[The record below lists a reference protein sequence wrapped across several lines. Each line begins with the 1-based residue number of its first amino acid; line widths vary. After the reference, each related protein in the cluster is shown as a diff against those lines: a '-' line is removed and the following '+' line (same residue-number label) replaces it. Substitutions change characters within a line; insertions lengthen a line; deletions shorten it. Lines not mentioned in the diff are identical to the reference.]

1 MQLLGDLIRLP
12 KGINDLPLPWWHR
25 SPLGLIHGTFVHL
38 ALVKTSDRPVGD
50 LVLSVIDPDKWDHLI
65 QIECSERDKPG
76 VIRKVFAA
84 VKPLNI
90 ALAETATLE
99 TRITHRATLICE
111 PVASEETGLL
121 RKRIRATLQRD
132 RFKNIVVRRHPLRAH
147 NVVWSDAREIEHG
160 WVRGC
165 NLKEDIT
172 EQFPQAAG
180 SGVDL
185 TRAVVSAD
193 TEQRVLRFI
202 FPRTGA
208 RTITIH
214 HKDVP
219 GALERLTDVLADCN
233 LNVLS
238 SLLRRGGAGKGKA
251 IFIAVCE
258 PDKKLPIEPII
269 VKVREKLRK
278 LPRNLWVHRPKV
290 RDGRDPRNV
299 IYPSREDEVVARVPD
314 DLLPTVRAA
323 KGRLRRGRLPVFISR
338 RFLDEDSRAKKVLT
352 RISEVL
358 EANGCFPVQALP
370 EPGGLKPTPYVV
382 ASKMWISRAGIVLVL
397 DAKDSDQA
405 AFSKNL
411 AHEVGFLQG
420 QGKPILVLVE
430 DGCED
435 PLKDVA
441 NLLGVNAPRLAKGES
456 VFNPSHPGSIDQRIT
471 RWSKSLKNPD
481 LV

>member
-1 MQLLGDLIRLP
+1 MP
-12 KGINDLPLPWWHR
+12 KSNWKCG
-25 SPLGLIHGTFVHL
+25 
-38 ALVKTSDRPVGD
+38 
-50 LVLSVIDPDKWDHLI
+50 
-65 QIECSERDKPG
+65 
-76 VIRKVFAA
+76 
-84 VKPLNI
+84 
-90 ALAETATLE
+90 
-99 TRITHRATLICE
+99 
-111 PVASEETGLL
+111 
-121 RKRIRATLQRD
+121 
-132 RFKNIVVRRHPLRAH
+132 
-147 NVVWSDAREIEHG
+147 
-160 WVRGC
+160 
-165 NLKEDIT
+165 
-172 EQFPQAAG
+172 
-180 SGVDL
+180 
-185 TRAVVSAD
+185 
-193 TEQRVLRFI
+193 
-202 FPRTGA
+202 
-208 RTITIH
+208 
-214 HKDVP
+214 
-219 GALERLTDVLADCN
+219 
-233 LNVLS
+233 
-238 SLLRRGGAGKGKA
+238 
-251 IFIAVCE
+251 
-258 PDKKLPIEPII
+258 
-269 VKVREKLRK
+269 
-278 LPRNLWVHRPKV
+278 
-290 RDGRDPRNV
+290 
-299 IYPSREDEVVARVPD
+299 SREDEVVARVPD